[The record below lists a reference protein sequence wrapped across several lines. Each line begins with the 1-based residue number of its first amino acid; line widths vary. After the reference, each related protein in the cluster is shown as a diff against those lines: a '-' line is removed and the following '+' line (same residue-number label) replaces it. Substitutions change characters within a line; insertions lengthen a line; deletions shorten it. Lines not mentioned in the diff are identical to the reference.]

1 MTSTERLVEMAE
13 GGEKLSS
20 EDRRRALA
28 YLKVARPELSKV
40 DLAEM
45 FSVSEGQIRKD
56 LRIIVEE
63 STDEMRDQDPA
74 TIIAEA
80 VSTLRRQ
87 VADIEGAKK
96 SARKGS
102 RDYMQHCVS
111 IADIQFKLLRALQE
125 VGYLPK
131 DASKMA
137 QQLYEYA
144 AVVLKGDNVDTRPI
158 DMFDGET
165 RKTIEARKKRAQQLL
180 AEPVPKILDIDEEP
194 AQREVVFVKPDKQ

>member
-45 FSVSEGQIRKD
+45 FSVSESQIRKD

-63 STDEMRDQDPA
+63 TTDELRDQDPSD
-74 TIIAEA
+74 IIAEA
-80 VSTLRRQ
+80 VVTIRRQ
-87 VADIEGAKK
+87 VTDLEGAKK
-96 SARKGS
+96 SAKKGS
-102 RDYMQHCVS
+102 REFLQCCVS
-111 IADIQFKLLRALQE
+111 ISDIQFKLLKSLQD

-144 AVVLKGDNVDTRPI
+144 AVVLKGDNVDSKPLLE
-158 DMFDGET
+158 FDT
-165 RKTIEARKKRAQQLL
+165 DTQKKIAARKARAQQLL
-180 AEPVPKILDIDEEP
+180 AEPVPKIVDIDEEP
-194 AQREVVFVKPDKQ
+194 AQREVIFVKPEQK